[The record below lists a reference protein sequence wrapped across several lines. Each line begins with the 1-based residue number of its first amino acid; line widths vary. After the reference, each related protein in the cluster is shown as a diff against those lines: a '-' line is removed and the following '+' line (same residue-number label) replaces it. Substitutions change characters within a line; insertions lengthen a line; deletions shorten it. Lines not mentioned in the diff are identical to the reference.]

1 MAELRIHDQSSIYFK
16 SIRTGHTPKD
26 INVKTPDRSG
36 TLITDT
42 TLRDILNSGANIS
55 NTQILKPDIR
65 ETPLEHPEAY
75 AKLLPIATYRTN
87 DTFVGEHQATEWVAS
102 LNEDFSTILDST
114 GDPIYRDG
122 WYPAIDTASTKIYVK
137 YRFISN
143 DVASPYSDSL
153 EFTTPEGFVAIPSLS
168 VIEDGATPL
177 LKGSPFKL
185 VGNLTGVNHTASSWS
200 IIRESDNKVIKTLTM
215 DTTKLTEWKVETG
228 LLEPNTAYKV
238 TLVYHTDHPVFS
250 KTRIAIGTYKTPA
263 SAIETPTL
271 TFSSADGKFVVNG
284 TTFNVISGTDEHVFT
299 SWIVRNSTSALVF
312 SEPKSKELTSINLT
326 GVLEPDNGYTIECTY
341 KGSKSISN
349 TARLEFRTPSN
360 ANINLTKEIT
370 LKMLE
375 NGDLELTM
383 APFTQPVQENMLYL
397 TWTLQDFNKKQAVEV
412 RLDKDLDDKYGKE
425 LKYTIPA
432 SSVKRY
438 LGAATTVDEDGSKY
452 IEFSAK
458 GRVVGEKSIANYS
471 TILPLKVKLTIEKV
485 GNWEV
490 VDSTDMRV
498 PELKAPLASV
508 NGTNYANRTSA
519 IESGFSY
526 GTYWTKTE
534 SDMSRLKQASLS
546 TFNILDNDAYAIWDI
561 YQGYNNSG
569 KVVYGQEPS
578 FRYVYSGLRPD
589 GTNSRIDTF
598 KLPAR
603 LEDNTE
609 YKVRVTY
616 AYKDF
621 GVYSIPETFTFNTS
635 DIYYKVTSLNVD
647 TSSGKPVATIERNN
661 NQAGMTFGNTSWYLY
676 EQNGTKVWSSENNS
690 ANTTSITID
699 YASFDP
705 DKQYRVGAI
714 VYGPDGV
721 KHSPERQ
728 SDLFKVAS
736 EEILYVYED
745 LDNRFTYGTNVTY
758 GLKFEL
764 RRNNQKVQIND
775 ISDYITQIES
785 KNPNFKMKAVYF
797 PKVEFKAK
805 GHNKPLLI
813 GVTRDNVSEAD
824 RERIGN
830 KIPEG
835 KLEKL
840 ATDTWTIKK
849 QNYTDTI
856 WMFLQPEYSVGEW
869 ANDRNLTPPYMTLP
883 SEFDIDYIIT
893 TKPNVKLKKIMKSGS
908 TTDLTSGSQTTYKF
922 NRRYRTEL
930 YPLTHFKGYKRYS
943 TNFINYVENLKY
955 LYGNHSFNFVKYL
968 RHYVGDPAE
977 ATNISDYIP
986 KPYTGHNHLVYIGSV
1001 NGDKL
1006 NRLNYQVNKT
1016 ARTNFDRVTAL
1027 FKSNSHDAHIYFS
1040 ANGIGGYR
1048 IFTDYLDYTKAV
1060 SGNYLADI
1068 VDTLELFKDD
1078 PNDDPRRQSF
1088 ITTGAKKG
1096 AEVRVWTKGSKT
1108 KTLETYSP
1116 ASWLYKSPGDVYDG
1130 ISYPFNPEPALASV
1144 LGYVY
1149 LGEPAPAGTFLFN
1162 GNVGITYTKA
1172 TDEHLSD
1179 KRYLMHDVVD
1189 NLLAPSSMIPSRLEI
1204 NATNMRQLYDANRKL
1219 KLDMKYVLMYKM
1231 LKRGIL
1237 LQNSFSVY
1245 SVMSFADLEDYVTIG
1260 DELATRGVADISST
1274 TTRYGGFEEDTSS
1287 IDVVRKVYCV
1297 SRVNGNPVLTENKAG
1312 GFGLGISELS
1322 ILNPRRTLLPSN
1334 TKINHLGNYNSGF
1347 RTTWTYAM
1355 GDGSEISNNIAT
1367 PLGLEAGSNYET
1379 VYNAMASSDF
1389 EDNSVLRRMVA
1400 MLKFEPIVP
1409 EAFNIIDATIRDT
1422 GGVIN
1427 SDFTDLQAEGRDLA
1441 IIGDRG
1447 YGRYASEGGSV
1458 SDERNS
1464 GGRGGD
1470 DGTENIYN
1478 SVLAM
1483 NRADTTGSAS
1493 HPYHIEIDLAVMGG
1507 YINTVKDKGFFNQAI
1522 LPDLTSKG
1530 ITSGYNT
1537 IDKWHVYAW
1546 HGFMLFL
1553 PNKKLF
1559 TVNSG
1564 TGITD
1569 YINKVRTGEAILTM
1583 DYTFQQPDA
1592 NGGVNIVKNLK
1603 PILLID
1609 NGDGYFGETMLD
1621 MVRRTRFIENDKFQG
1636 FGGELSY
1643 RMTKADAESLYGEIV
1658 TSLSGRL
1665 RLNKNSELGYDY
1677 LDWNDASA
1685 PAGWYLAFISLPDAP
1700 YTYGVNVK
1708 DYNETAEVSDSLW
1721 KKDPESAGFNAEMY
1735 VHTDSL

>member
-250 KTRIAIGTYKTPA
+250 KTRMAIGTYKTPA

-284 TTFNVISGTDEHVFT
+284 TPFNVISGTDEHVFT

-341 KGSKSISN
+341 KGSKSTSN

-370 LKMLE
+370 LKMLD

-498 PELKAPLASV
+498 PELKAPLAAV

-526 GTYWTKTE
+526 GTYWTKSE
-534 SDMSRLKQASLS
+534 SDMSRLKQASLA
-546 TFNILDNDAYAIWDI
+546 TFTILDNDAYAIWDI

-569 KVVYGQEPS
+569 EVRYGTEPS

-609 YKVRVTY
+609 YKVKVTY
-616 AYKDF
+616 VHKDF
-621 GVYSIPETFTFNTS
+621 GVYSVPETFTFNTS

-661 NQAGMTFGNTSWYLY
+661 NQAGMTFGNTSWFLY

-699 YASFDP
+699 YSSFDP
-705 DKQYRVGAI
+705 DKKYRVGAI

-728 SDLFKVAS
+728 SDLFKIAS

-764 RRNNQKVQIND
+764 RRNNQKVQIED
-775 ISDYITQIES
+775 ISGYIAQIES
-785 KNPNFKMKAVYF
+785 KNPNFKMKSMYQ
-797 PKVEFKAK
+797 PKVEAK
-805 GHNKPLLI
+805 YKSQSQHVVYG
-813 GVTRDNVSEAD
+813 TRERTSEAD
-824 RERIGN
+824 VMRLGGLI
-830 KIPEG
+830 KEG
-835 KLEKL
+835 KLERL
-840 ATDTWTIKK
+840 TTGTYAISR
-849 QNYTDTI
+849 QVYTDTI
-856 WMFLQPEYSVGEW
+856 WMFLQPEYADGEW
-869 ANDRNLTPPYMTLP
+869 KNEGNISIAPMALP
-883 SEFDIDYIIT
+883 TVFDIDYIIT

-908 TTDLTSGSQTTYKF
+908 TIDLTSGEQTTYKF
-922 NRRYRTEL
+922 DKRYRTEL
-930 YPLTHFKGYKRYS
+930 YPLTHFKGYKRWS
-943 TNFINYVENLKY
+943 TNYVNYVENLKY

-968 RHYVGDPAE
+968 RHCVGDPAV
-977 ATNISDYIP
+977 ASNIADYIP
-986 KPYTGHNHLVYIGSV
+986 KPYTGRNHLVYLGSV

-1016 ARTNFDRVTAL
+1016 ARTNFDRVVAL
-1027 FKSNSHDAHIYFS
+1027 FKQNTGDANIYFS
-1040 ANGIGGYR
+1040 ASGIGGYR

-1060 SGNYLADI
+1060 NGAYLADI

-1078 PNDDPRRQSF
+1078 PNEDRNRQST
-1088 ITTGAKKG
+1088 IRTGAKKG
-1096 AEVRVWTKGSKT
+1096 ADIHIWAKGSKT
-1108 KTLETYSP
+1108 KSIETFAP
-1116 ASWLYKSPGDVYDG
+1116 LQWLYKLPGDAYDG
-1130 ISYPFNPEPALASV
+1130 VSYPYNPEPALASV
-1144 LGYVY
+1144 LGFVY

-1162 GNVGITYTKA
+1162 GNVGIAYTKA
-1172 TDEHLSD
+1172 RDEHLDD

-1189 NLLAPSSMIPSRLEI
+1189 NLLAPSSMIPSRLGI
-1204 NATNMRQLYDANRKL
+1204 NATSKRNLYNANQKL

-1237 LQNSFSVY
+1237 LQNSFSIY
-1245 SVMSFADLEDYVTIG
+1245 SIMSFADLEDYVTIG
-1260 DELATRGVADISST
+1260 DELATRGVTSISST
-1274 TTRYGGFEEDTSS
+1274 VTRYRGFEENTSS
-1287 IDVVRKVYCV
+1287 TDFASKIYCV

-1322 ILNPRRTLLPSN
+1322 ILNPRATSLPS
-1334 TKINHLGNYNSGF
+1334 TAKVNHLGNYNSGF

-1355 GDGSEISNNIAT
+1355 GNGSKISKDLAA
-1367 PLGLEAGSNYET
+1367 PLGLEANSNYET
-1379 VYNAMASSDF
+1379 IYNAMASADL
-1389 EDNSVLRRMVA
+1389 EANSVLSDMVT
-1400 MLKFEPIVP
+1400 MLKFEPIIP
-1409 EAFNIIDATIRDT
+1409 DAFNIIDATIKDT

-1458 SDERNS
+1458 SAERNDD
-1464 GGRGGD
+1464 RDGD
-1470 DGTENIYN
+1470 YGNENIY
-1478 SVLAM
+1478 SSIIG
-1483 NRADTTGSAS
+1483 TGY

-1507 YINTVKDKGFFNQAI
+1507 YINTVKDKGFFSQAI
-1522 LPDLTSKG
+1522 LPDLISKG

-1592 NGGVNIVKNLK
+1592 GGAVNIVKNLK

-1636 FGGELSY
+1636 FGKELSY
-1643 RMTKADAESLYGEIV
+1643 RMSRADAENLYGEIV

-1685 PAGWYLAFISLPDAP
+1685 PAGYYIAFISLPDAP
-1700 YTYGVNVK
+1700 YTTGVNVK
-1708 DYNETAEVSDSLW
+1708 DYNETAESSDSLW
-1721 KKDPESAGFNAEMY
+1721 KKDPVSVGFNAEMY
-1735 VHTDSL
+1735 VHTDTL

>member
-114 GDPIYRDG
+114 GDPIYKDG

-284 TTFNVISGTDEHVFT
+284 TPFNVISGTDEHVFT

-341 KGSKSISN
+341 KGSKSTSN

-498 PELKAPLASV
+498 PELKAPLAAV

-526 GTYWTKTE
+526 GTYWTKSE

-569 KVVYGQEPS
+569 EVRYGTEPS
-578 FRYVYSGLRPD
+578 YRYVYSGLRPD
-589 GTNSRIDTF
+589 GTNNRIDTF

-609 YKVRVTY
+609 YKVKVTY
-616 AYKDF
+616 VYKDF
-621 GVYSIPETFTFNTS
+621 GVYSVPETFTFNTS

-699 YASFDP
+699 YSSFDP
-705 DKQYRVGAI
+705 DKKYRVGAI

-728 SDLFKVAS
+728 SDLFSTVPPRPLSMYLFNLHMLADKITTPYLGF
-736 EEILYVYED
+736 EFKTFNGE
-745 LDNRFTYGTNVTY
+745 
-758 GLKFEL
+758 KF
-764 RRNNQKVQIND
+764 
-775 ISDYITQIES
+775 DYI
-785 KNPNFKMKAVYF
+785 
-797 PKVEFKAK
+797 
-805 GHNKPLLI
+805 
-813 GVTRDNVSEAD
+813 
-824 RERIGN
+824 
-830 KIPEG
+830 
-835 KLEKL
+835 
-840 ATDTWTIKK
+840 W
-849 QNYTDTI
+849 
-856 WMFLQPEYSVGEW
+856 
-869 ANDRNLTPPYMTLP
+869 
-883 SEFDIDYIIT
+883 
-893 TKPNVKLKKIMKSGS
+893 
-908 TTDLTSGSQTTYKF
+908 
-922 NRRYRTEL
+922 
-930 YPLTHFKGYKRYS
+930 
-943 TNFINYVENLKY
+943 KY
-955 LYGNHSFNFVKYL
+955 L
-968 RHYVGDPAE
+968 
-977 ATNISDYIP
+977 T
-986 KPYTGHNHLVYIGSV
+986 T
-1001 NGDKL
+1001 
-1006 NRLNYQVNKT
+1006 
-1016 ARTNFDRVTAL
+1016 
-1027 FKSNSHDAHIYFS
+1027 
-1040 ANGIGGYR
+1040 
-1048 IFTDYLDYTKAV
+1048 FTIR
-1060 SGNYLADI
+1060 G
-1068 VDTLELFKDD
+1068 EL
-1078 PNDDPRRQSF
+1078 
-1088 ITTGAKKG
+1088 
-1096 AEVRVWTKGSKT
+1096 
-1108 KTLETYSP
+1108 
-1116 ASWLYKSPGDVYDG
+1116 
-1130 ISYPFNPEPALASV
+1130 
-1144 LGYVY
+1144 
-1149 LGEPAPAGTFLFN
+1149 
-1162 GNVGITYTKA
+1162 
-1172 TDEHLSD
+1172 
-1179 KRYLMHDVVD
+1179 
-1189 NLLAPSSMIPSRLEI
+1189 
-1204 NATNMRQLYDANRKL
+1204 
-1219 KLDMKYVLMYKM
+1219 
-1231 LKRGIL
+1231 
-1237 LQNSFSVY
+1237 
-1245 SVMSFADLEDYVTIG
+1245 
-1260 DELATRGVADISST
+1260 
-1274 TTRYGGFEEDTSS
+1274 
-1287 IDVVRKVYCV
+1287 
-1297 SRVNGNPVLTENKAG
+1297 
-1312 GFGLGISELS
+1312 
-1322 ILNPRRTLLPSN
+1322 TLLPSDARFRDRN
-1334 TKINHLGNYNSGF
+1334 LSIEDRKSLIKTKVRKDFIGNKLDLYLNGSKEFTFSATINKEEMQKRDY
-1347 RTTWTYAM
+1347 RTTIWMELDIPEYKEYIKDIVGLLDIDFIVHNLVFNYVTGPKRIEMKPSEDSYNGYGTPPNIVSSDITVIKNGVAYGWKMWVPYYNLPASVSSTDYEPQPPRAVEGFDKAYTYGSMTNQNPDKGRQFWYYSPYKEYNGTASYTYNKQNRNSLTDNIIPTYI
-1355 GDGSEISNNIAT
+1355 GILKGKNNSYDKQTIRTTFDGLLKLDSDINVTPYTTEGSELKYKLWYMQDEIPRVIKKVLT
-1367 PLGLEAGSNYET
+1367 YDELLGLEQALIGHLEAAVKTTDGTGTLELESVTDFFKTQDLFNPATQIKSVFGNIKIDRLTSQRYRTIMHFSAKAAYLNEKSISLVTVEDAKQFVAPSMLIDNCGSFMMKALAGRMLNNGVDISYCGT
-1379 VYNAMASSDF
+1379 VYTKLGVCSDEDYLAILQDYGYRYGIYNTDTPVIDKKALLGMAILS
-1389 EDNSVLRRMVA
+1389 
-1400 MLKFEPIVP
+1400 PYY
-1409 EAFNIIDATIRDT
+1409 T
-1422 GGVIN
+1422 GGVN
-1427 SDFTDLQAEGRDLA
+1427 VKVRDADADLGGEPRYSVTSSYLA
-1441 IIGDRG
+1441 NCQIKEL
-1447 YGRYASEGGSV
+1447 YPFPFK
-1458 SDERNS
+1458 
-1464 GGRGGD
+1464 
-1470 DGTENIYN
+1470 YN
-1478 SVLAM
+1478 STPEGTDPWYEDKSNYGMRNGKLTDNNSLNYVASNYAFDVTIPKLDTSGLIVNTTIVLTEATAQAFLDKYAKQSEDYRTEVYDNAYNSTVESRANGKKYVPLILGLSNTLHGCQLYDNTRYYSNGIYSSCGCVAIPSALRIRGRAKYGFGEIEFIRDDESYYTDDFSKNRDQYKYPYMQFSM
-1483 NRADTTGSAS
+1483 NMKTVDDLNTMTGF
-1493 HPYHIEIDLAVMGG
+1493 YF
-1507 YINTVKDKGFFNQAI
+1507 TVKDSEDRHFSRDIVNY
-1522 LPDLTSKG
+1522 LTERG

-1537 IDKWHVYAW
+1537 IDKWYIYNWKGYTIV
-1546 HGFMLFL
+1546 L
-1553 PNKKLF
+1553 PNKRLI
-1559 TVNSG
+1559 TN
-1564 TGITD
+1564 TGSNTAVIKFIRDILDGRTITD
-1569 YINKVRTGEAILTM
+1569 KSYKLRLG
-1583 DYTFQQPDA
+1583 
-1592 NGGVNIVKNLK
+1592 NLGASDVIDNLY
-1603 PILLID
+1603 PILLQD
-1609 NGDGYFGETMLD
+1609 LHAGVPNESMLD
-1621 MVRRTRFIENDKFQG
+1621 MVRRTKYLPNDLFQG
-1636 FGGELSY
+1636 FGEEFLTSFPESE
-1643 RMTKADAESLYGEIV
+1643 AESLYNEIV
-1658 TSLSGRL
+1658 TTAYGTVEFSKSSKNGYKFKKWETSLASPH
-1665 RLNKNSELGYDY
+1665 GYY
-1677 LDWNDASA
+1677 I
-1685 PAGWYLAFISLPDAP
+1685 AFISLYNMHQASLFGHFRAEDWFKSG
-1700 YTYGVNVK
+1700 TYA
-1708 DYNETAEVSDSLW
+1708 TQ
-1721 KKDPESAGFNAEMY
+1721 PMY
-1735 VHTDSL
+1735 VEDHL

>member
-26 INVKTPDRSG
+26 TNVKTPDKSG

-102 LNEDFSTILDST
+102 VNEDFSTILDST
-114 GDPIYRDG
+114 GDPLFRDG
-122 WYPAIDTASTKIYVK
+122 WYPAIDTAGTKIYVK

-168 VIEDGATPL
+168 VVEDGATPL

-238 TLVYHTDHPVFS
+238 TLVYHTDHPVFN

-284 TTFNVISGTDEHVFT
+284 TPFNVISGTDEHVFT

-498 PELKAPLASV
+498 PELKAPLAAV

-526 GTYWTKTE
+526 GTYWTKSET
-534 SDMSRLKQASLS
+534 DMSRLKQASLS

-569 KVVYGQEPS
+569 KIVYGQEPS
-578 FRYVYSGLRPD
+578 YRYVYSGLRPD

-616 AYKDF
+616 VYKDF
-621 GVYSIPETFTFNTS
+621 GVYSVPETFTFNTS

-699 YASFDP
+699 YGSFDP
-705 DKQYRVGAI
+705 DKKYRVGAI

-775 ISDYITQIES
+775 ISDYIAQIES
-785 KNPNFKMKAVYF
+785 KNPNFKMKSMYQ
-797 PKVEFKAK
+797 PKVEAK
-805 GHNKPLLI
+805 YKSQSQHVIYG
-813 GVTRDNVSEAD
+813 TRERTSEAD
-824 RERIGN
+824 IARVGGLI
-830 KIPEG
+830 KEG
-835 KLEKL
+835 KLERL
-840 ATDTWTIKK
+840 VTGTYAISR
-849 QNYTDTI
+849 QVYTDTI
-856 WMFLQPEYSVGEW
+856 WMFLQPEYADGEW
-869 ANDRNLTPPYMTLP
+869 KNEGNISIAPMALP
-883 SEFDIDYIIT
+883 TVFDIDYIIT
-893 TKPNVKLKKIMKSGS
+893 TKPNVKLKKILKSGS
-908 TTDLTSGSQTTYKF
+908 TIDLTSGEQTTYKF
-922 NRRYRTEL
+922 DKRYRTEL
-930 YPLTHFKGYKRYS
+930 YPLAHFKGYKRWA
-943 TNFINYVENLKY
+943 TNYINYVENLKY

-968 RHYVGDPAE
+968 RHYVGDPAV
-977 ATNISDYIP
+977 ASNIADYIP
-986 KPYTGHNHLVYIGSV
+986 KPYTGRNHLVYLGNV

-1016 ARTNFDRVTAL
+1016 ARTNFDRVVAL
-1027 FKSNSHDAHIYFS
+1027 FKQNTGDANIYFS
-1040 ANGIGGYR
+1040 ASGIGGYR

-1060 SGNYLADI
+1060 NGAYLADI

-1078 PNDDPRRQSF
+1078 PNEDRNRQST
-1088 ITTGAKKG
+1088 IRTGAKKG
-1096 AEVRVWTKGSKT
+1096 AEVHIWAKGSKI
-1108 KTLETYSP
+1108 KSIETFAP
-1116 ASWLYKSPGDVYDG
+1116 LQWLYKLPGDAYDG
-1130 ISYPFNPEPALASV
+1130 ISYPYNPEPALASV
-1144 LGYVY
+1144 LGFVY

-1162 GNVGITYTKA
+1162 GNIGIAYTKA
-1172 TDEHLSD
+1172 ADEHLDD
-1179 KRYLMHDVVD
+1179 KKYLMHDVID
-1189 NLLAPSSMIPSRLEI
+1189 NLLAPSSMIPSRLAI
-1204 NATNMRQLYDANRKL
+1204 NATDKRNLYDANQKL

-1245 SVMSFADLEDYVTIG
+1245 SIMSFADLEDYVTIG
-1260 DELATRGVADISST
+1260 DELATRGVTSISST
-1274 TTRYGGFEEDTSS
+1274 VTRYGGFEENTSS
-1287 IDVVRKVYCV
+1287 TDFANKVYCV

-1322 ILNPRRTLLPSN
+1322 ILNPRATSLPS
-1334 TKINHLGNYNSGF
+1334 TAKVNHLGNYNSGF

-1355 GDGSEISNNIAT
+1355 GNGSKISKDLAT
-1367 PLGLEAGSNYET
+1367 PLGLEANSNYET
-1379 VYNAMASSDF
+1379 IYNAMANTNL
-1389 EDNSVLRRMVA
+1389 EANSVLSDMVT

-1409 EAFNIIDATIRDT
+1409 DAFNIIDATIKDT

-1447 YGRYASEGGSV
+1447 YGRYASEGGNV
-1458 SDERNS
+1458 SAERKDD
-1464 GGRGGD
+1464 RDGD
-1470 DGTENIYN
+1470 YGNENIY
-1478 SVLAM
+1478 SSIIG
-1483 NRADTTGSAS
+1483 TGFR
-1493 HPYHIEIDLAVMGG
+1493 PYHIEIDLAVMGG

-1564 TGITD
+1564 TGITE

-1583 DYTFQQPDA
+1583 DYTFEQPDA

-1636 FGGELSY
+1636 FGKELSY
-1643 RMTKADAESLYGEIV
+1643 RMSRADAENLYEEIV

-1700 YTYGVNVK
+1700 YTTGVNVK

-1721 KKDPESAGFNAEMY
+1721 KKDPVSVGFNAEMY
-1735 VHTDSL
+1735 VHTDTL

>member
-143 DVASPYSDSL
+143 DIASPYSDSL

-284 TTFNVISGTDEHVFT
+284 TPFNVISGTDEHVFT

-341 KGSKSISN
+341 KGSKSTSN

-508 NGTNYANRTSA
+508 NSTNYANRTTV

-526 GTYWTKTE
+526 GTYWTKSE

-546 TFNILDNDAYAIWDI
+546 TFTILDNDAYAIWDI

-616 AYKDF
+616 VHKDF
-621 GVYSIPETFTFNTS
+621 GVYSVPETFTFNTS

-647 TSSGKPVATIERNN
+647 TSGEKPVATIERNN

-690 ANTTSITID
+690 TNTTSITID
-699 YASFDP
+699 YGSFDP

-714 VYGPDGV
+714 VYSPDGV

-728 SDLFKVAS
+728 SDLFNIEVRMDAT
-736 EEILYVYED
+736 IYVNTQPD
-745 LDNRFTYGTNVTY
+745 VKATFGTGVTY
-758 GLKFEL
+758 GIKFTREINGVMVPIDNVSKYIKSAELVSFYSDSTNYYTYETWNSAMDYRDGYTPSASEIHSLSEKARRGSGTAYNGEVRGETGYGPSNSISYDNAKLRKFGFSDTIWFVYNREKKDDVINGTSGPSSSMPDYASARIKLVPADGITLMTLTNSTKKPYAESDTGNGVSVTVTAPVLEDYPIRHFTSYRRDIPIFTNRIGNLKYFYPKMGYFDTHVFSILEYL
-764 RRNNQKVQIND
+764 DSNEKLPTGTVSKGKIDGYRTFDYTSSNQKLTEEQELNYDPTKYHTFFVGVIKNKNSSRKNFDYLVDFKTDTKRPKYIHKYIPWINSKD
-775 ISDYITQIES
+775 RDDGFIFNIEGTDKNNVSTPDMISILNSNRARHYDYDTGKLVVEEIVESLDGTGRVEKGYTAHPLMPFIYRKFNTGSAMPNYPFDPETQLQNILGEITLGEPMRNGVFLYNGDYFITTVGVMYGVGSENTDLPSLHKAIIDDALLPNETGNNNASNMKTRLAIMMLIHGIPMSYAGSIYSVLSIADLKDYIRISQEMVDRNILDYQTS
-785 KNPNFKMKAVYF
+785 KDLKRDQPKDITINCVAKVMYQPQASINIDPNGSRRIKLGLSRF
-797 PKVEFKAK
+797 
-805 GHNKPLLI
+805 NL
-813 GVTRDNVSEAD
+813 VSEAD
-824 RERIGN
+824 TRSRKVYYSN
-830 KIPEG
+830 
-835 KLEKL
+835 
-840 ATDTWTIKK
+840 TIRPMMECSY
-849 QNYTDTI
+849 NT
-856 WMFLQPEYSVGEW
+856 S
-869 ANDRNLTPPYMTLP
+869 RNLVVDG
-883 SEFDIDYIIT
+883 E
-893 TKPNVKLKKIMKSGS
+893 
-908 TTDLTSGSQTTYKF
+908 
-922 NRRYRTEL
+922 YRTEAEDTAL
-930 YPLTHFKGYKRYS
+930 HPTYS
-943 TNFINYVENLKY
+943 KYERVYDYISGSGKKDTVIMLKNETFMANDATLVTSIVANTDAVLGDDILKY
-955 LYGNHSFNFVKYL
+955 HGTETYDN
-968 RHYVGDPAE
+968 R
-977 ATNISDYIP
+977 DYYY
-986 KPYTGHNHLVYIGSV
+986 KTGPDLGMVTTTYIGFP
-1001 NGDKL
+1001 N
-1006 NRLNYQVNKT
+1006 
-1016 ARTNFDRVTAL
+1016 
-1027 FKSNSHDAHIYFS
+1027 
-1040 ANGIGGYR
+1040 AN
-1048 IFTDYLDYTKAV
+1048 
-1060 SGNYLADI
+1060 
-1068 VDTLELFKDD
+1068 
-1078 PNDDPRRQSF
+1078 Q
-1088 ITTGAKKG
+1088 
-1096 AEVRVWTKGSKT
+1096 
-1108 KTLETYSP
+1108 
-1116 ASWLYKSPGDVYDG
+1116 
-1130 ISYPFNPEPALASV
+1130 NPEFIYGDIQAL
-1144 LGYVY
+1144 
-1149 LGEPAPAGTFLFN
+1149 
-1162 GNVGITYTKA
+1162 
-1172 TDEHLSD
+1172 
-1179 KRYLMHDVVD
+1179 
-1189 NLLAPSSMIPSRLEI
+1189 
-1204 NATNMRQLYDANRKL
+1204 
-1219 KLDMKYVLMYKM
+1219 
-1231 LKRGIL
+1231 
-1237 LQNSFSVY
+1237 
-1245 SVMSFADLEDYVTIG
+1245 
-1260 DELATRGVADISST
+1260 
-1274 TTRYGGFEEDTSS
+1274 
-1287 IDVVRKVYCV
+1287 
-1297 SRVNGNPVLTENKAG
+1297 
-1312 GFGLGISELS
+1312 
-1322 ILNPRRTLLPSN
+1322 
-1334 TKINHLGNYNSGF
+1334 
-1347 RTTWTYAM
+1347 
-1355 GDGSEISNNIAT
+1355 
-1367 PLGLEAGSNYET
+1367 
-1379 VYNAMASSDF
+1379 
-1389 EDNSVLRRMVA
+1389 
-1400 MLKFEPIVP
+1400 
-1409 EAFNIIDATIRDT
+1409 
-1422 GGVIN
+1422 
-1427 SDFTDLQAEGRDLA
+1427 
-1441 IIGDRG
+1441 
-1447 YGRYASEGGSV
+1447 
-1458 SDERNS
+1458 
-1464 GGRGGD
+1464 
-1470 DGTENIYN
+1470 
-1478 SVLAM
+1478 
-1483 NRADTTGSAS
+1483 SA
-1493 HPYHIEIDLAVMGG
+1493 
-1507 YINTVKDKGFFNQAI
+1507 YINTVEDKGFFANGV
-1522 LPDLTSKG
+1522 LPELTKAG
-1530 ITSGYNT
+1530 ISTGYNT
-1537 IDKWHVYAW
+1537 INKWHIFLW
-1546 HGFMLFL
+1546 HGFLLVL

-1559 TVNSG
+1559 TSSTSNIESYVNRIKSG
-1564 TGITD
+1564 ASVIYD
-1569 YINKVRTGEAILTM
+1569 N
-1583 DYTFQQPDA
+1583 YTFTQPDS
-1592 NGGVNIVKNLK
+1592 NGTTNTIKYLK
-1603 PILLID
+1603 PIFLLD
-1609 NGDGYFGETMLD
+1609 NRDGCPGETMLD
-1621 MVRRTRFIENDKFQG
+1621 LVRRARFIDDEYQA
-1636 FGGELSY
+1636 FGDELSY
-1643 RMTKADAESLYGEIV
+1643 RISKEDARSLYGEIV
-1658 TSLSGRL
+1658 NTNNGRL
-1665 RLNKNSELGYDY
+1665 RMSSTSYLGFDY
-1677 LDWNDASA
+1677 LDWNDSSA
-1685 PAGWYLAFISLPDAP
+1685 PQGYYVGFICIPEKPFVANSRNTDLTTVQAAPDTYVGP
-1700 YTYGVNVK
+1700 YTVLREHRM
-1708 DYNETAEVSDSLW
+1708 DAL
-1721 KKDPESAGFNAEMY
+1721 
-1735 VHTDSL
+1735 

>member
-250 KTRIAIGTYKTPA
+250 KTRMAIGTYKTPA

-284 TTFNVISGTDEHVFT
+284 TPFNVISGTDEHVFT

-341 KGSKSISN
+341 KGSKSTSN

-370 LKMLE
+370 LKMLD

-498 PELKAPLASV
+498 PELKAPLAAV
-508 NGTNYANRTSA
+508 NGTNYANRTTA
-519 IESGFSY
+519 IESSFSY
-526 GTYWTKTE
+526 GTYWTKSE

-609 YKVRVTY
+609 YKVKVTY
-616 AYKDF
+616 VYKDF

-647 TSSGKPVATIERNN
+647 TSGEKPVVTIERNN

-690 ANTTSITID
+690 TNTTSITID
-699 YASFDP
+699 YGSFDP
-705 DKQYRVGAI
+705 DKKYRVGCI

-728 SDLFKVAS
+728 SDLFNIEVRLEATIYVNKELERKATFGTN
-736 EEILYVYED
+736 YVYGFKFTKEVNGKMVPID
-745 LDNRFTYGTNVTY
+745 DVSKYIKSLTVTNFRAGDSVGYTYAPLNTQYLHEYTTYFTTRLSITENYRATYLATIHGSMWGETGYGNEKKISFYASDNRISFDNARLKKFGFSDTIWGVYSKEGSRDVAGDNGYGRIYPNFCSPTDITITTSIVPADGVT
-758 GLKFEL
+758 LMVL
-764 RRNNQKVQIND
+764 DNNQKKPYATLDTGNGVGFTTNAGLVEMYPIRHFSSYRRD
-775 ISDYITQIES
+775 IAIFTNRVGNLKYFYPTNEEDTHVFSILEYLES
-785 KNPNFKMKAVYF
+785 N
-797 PKVEFKAK
+797 
-805 GHNKPLLI
+805 
-813 GVTRDNVSEAD
+813 
-824 RERIGN
+824 
-830 KIPEG
+830 
-835 KLEKL
+835 EKL
-840 ATDTWTIKK
+840 PD
-849 QNYTDTI
+849 D
-856 WMFLQPEYSVGEW
+856 SVTKGK
-869 ANDRNLTPPYMTLP
+869 
-883 SEFDIDYIIT
+883 SE
-893 TKPNVKLKKIMKSGS
+893 
-908 TTDLTSGSQTTYKF
+908 
-922 NRRYRTEL
+922 RYRT
-930 YPLTHFKGYKRYS
+930 F
-943 TNFINYVENLKY
+943 
-955 LYGNHSFNFVKYL
+955 
-968 RHYVGDPAE
+968 D
-977 ATNISDYIP
+977 
-986 KPYTGHNHLVYIGSV
+986 YTGPSQ
-1001 NGDKL
+1001 KL
-1006 NRLNYQVNKT
+1006 TEKQELNYDPTKYHTIFMGVDKNKNSI
-1016 ARTNFDRVTAL
+1016 RTNFDYLVDFELDANRPNYRHKYVNW
-1027 FKSNSHDAHIYFS
+1027 FKSKKVTPYLVINPDGANKYGVMSDSLNAIFHSNNTIY
-1040 ANGIGGYR
+1040 AYHY
-1048 IFTDYLDYTKAV
+1048 TDELKLKTSNDMELEYEATDMVKWIYGWNVTK
-1060 SGNYLADI
+1060 
-1068 VDTLELFKDD
+1068 DTM
-1078 PNDDPRRQSF
+1078 PN
-1088 ITTGAKKG
+1088 
-1096 AEVRVWTKGSKT
+1096 
-1108 KTLETYSP
+1108 
-1116 ASWLYKSPGDVYDG
+1116 
-1130 ISYPFNPEPALASV
+1130 YPFDPETQLQNI
-1144 LGYVY
+1144 LGNIT
-1149 LGEPAPAGTFLFN
+1149 LGEPLRNGVFLYN
-1162 GNVGITYTKA
+1162 NKYKTTNVGVMYGPESTNTQLPNLLKSI
-1172 TDEHLSD
+1172 
-1179 KRYLMHDVVD
+1179 VVD
-1189 NLLAPSSMIPSRLEI
+1189 ILSPGQGSTSSMKMRL
-1204 NATNMRQLYDANRKL
+1204 A
-1219 KLDMKYVLMYKM
+1219 VKM
-1231 LKRGIL
+1231 LIRGIPM
-1237 LQNSFSVY
+1237 SYCGSVY
-1245 SVMSFADLEDYVTIG
+1245 SILSLADLRDYITISQEML
-1260 DELATRGVADISST
+1260 DRNILDYQTSKDLKRDQPKDITVNCIGKVMYQPQASNN
-1274 TTRYGGFEEDTSS
+1274 
-1287 IDVVRKVYCV
+1287 IDPNGERKA
-1297 SRVNGNPVLTENKAG
+1297 K
-1312 GFGLGISELS
+1312 LGISRLRLASETDNRSSKIYYGNTRRPLMECTYNIPRGFS
-1322 ILNPRRTLLPSN
+1322 IDGTYNNEVSDTVTHPTYSNYQRVYETIIGGLTNGAPYGTDIVMVKNETFLPSKYTLYTSLIANTDAVLGDDILNYTGTETSAAG
-1334 TKINHLGNYNSGF
+1334 KVNYDKS
-1347 RTTWTYAM
+1347 
-1355 GDGSEISNNIAT
+1355 SE
-1367 PLGLEAGSNYET
+1367 L
-1379 VYNAMASSDF
+1379 
-1389 EDNSVLRRMVA
+1389 
-1400 MLKFEPIVP
+1400 
-1409 EAFNIIDATIRDT
+1409 
-1422 GGVIN
+1422 
-1427 SDFTDLQAEGRDLA
+1427 
-1441 IIGDRG
+1441 
-1447 YGRYASEGGSV
+1447 YASECNMYTT
-1458 SDERNS
+1458 DE
-1464 GGRGGD
+1464 
-1470 DGTENIYN
+1470 I
-1478 SVLAM
+1478 
-1483 NRADTTGSAS
+1483 
-1493 HPYHIEIDLAVMGG
+1493 G
-1507 YINTVKDKGFFNQAI
+1507 YINNNNNPEVIVGDIQAMSAYVNTVPDKGFFANGV
-1522 LPDLTSKG
+1522 LPELLKAG
-1530 ITSGYNT
+1530 ITTGYNT
-1537 IDKWHVYAW
+1537 IDKWHIMIW
-1546 HGFMLFL
+1546 RGFILVL
-1553 PNKKLF
+1553 PNKRLF
-1559 TVNSG
+1559 TSSTPSIEAYVNRIKSG
-1564 TGITD
+1564 
-1569 YINKVRTGEAILTM
+1569 ESILK
-1583 DYTFQQPDA
+1583 DNYTFTQPDTSGKT
-1592 NGGVNIVKNLK
+1592 NTIKYLK
-1603 PILLID
+1603 PIFLLD
-1609 NGDGYFGETMLD
+1609 HRDGCPGETMLD
-1621 MVRRTRFIENDKFQG
+1621 LVRRARFIDDEYQA
-1636 FGGELSY
+1636 FGDELGLRLS
-1643 RMTKADAESLYGEIV
+1643 KDDARSLYSEIV
-1658 TSLSGRL
+1658 NTDNGRL
-1665 RLNKNSELGYDY
+1665 KLSSTSYLGFDY
-1677 LDWNDASA
+1677 LDWNDSTA
-1685 PAGWYLAFISLPDAP
+1685 PQGYYVAFLCLPEKP
-1700 YTYGVNVK
+1700 YVDGFNNT
-1708 DYNETAEVSDSLW
+1708 DLTEVSATPPASTERQPILL
-1721 KKDPESAGFNAEMY
+1721 KRY
-1735 VHTDSL
+1735 VVDAL

>member
-284 TTFNVISGTDEHVFT
+284 TPFNVISGTDEHVFT

-375 NGDLELTM
+375 SGDLELTM

-471 TILPLKVKLTIEKV
+471 TILPLKVKLNIEKV

-498 PELKAPLASV
+498 PELKAPLAAV

-519 IESGFSY
+519 IESSFSY
-526 GTYWTKTE
+526 GTYWTKSE
-534 SDMSRLKQASLS
+534 SDMSRLKQTSLS

-561 YQGYNNSG
+561 YQGYNSG
-569 KVVYGQEPS
+569 GEVRYGTEPS

-609 YKVRVTY
+609 YKVKVTY
-616 AYKDF
+616 VYKDF
-621 GVYSIPETFTFNTS
+621 GVYSVPETFTFNTS

-699 YASFDP
+699 YSSFDP
-705 DKQYRVGAI
+705 DKKYRVGAI

-728 SDLFKVAS
+728 SDLFSVAS

-764 RRNNQKVQIND
+764 RRNNQKVQIED

-785 KNPNFKMKAVYF
+785 KNPNFIMKSMYQ
-797 PKVEFKAK
+797 PKVEARYKSQSQHVIY
-805 GHNKPLLI
+805 G
-813 GVTRDNVSEAD
+813 TRERTSEAD
-824 RERIGN
+824 IARVGGLI
-830 KIPEG
+830 KEG
-835 KLEKL
+835 KLERL
-840 ATDTWTIKK
+840 VTGTYAISR
-849 QNYTDTI
+849 QVYTDTI
-856 WMFLQPEYSVGEW
+856 WMFLQPEYADGEW
-869 ANDRNLTPPYMTLP
+869 KNEGNISIAPMALP
-883 SEFDIDYIIT
+883 TVFDIDYIIT
-893 TKPNVKLKKIMKSGS
+893 TKPNVKLKKILKSGS
-908 TTDLTSGSQTTYKF
+908 TIDLTSGEQTTYKF
-922 NRRYRTEL
+922 DKRYRTEL
-930 YPLTHFKGYKRYS
+930 YPLTHFKGYKRWS
-943 TNFINYVENLKY
+943 TNYVNYVENLKY

-968 RHYVGDPAE
+968 RHYVGDPAV
-977 ATNISDYIP
+977 ASNIADYIP
-986 KPYTGHNHLVYIGSV
+986 KPYTGRNHLVYLGSV

-1016 ARTNFDRVTAL
+1016 ARTNFDRVVAL
-1027 FKSNSHDAHIYFS
+1027 FKQNTGDANIYFS
-1040 ANGIGGYR
+1040 ASGIGGYR

-1060 SGNYLADI
+1060 NGAYLADI

-1078 PNDDPRRQSF
+1078 PNEDRNRQST
-1088 ITTGAKKG
+1088 IRTGAKKG
-1096 AEVRVWTKGSKT
+1096 ADIHIWAKGSKT
-1108 KTLETYSP
+1108 KSIETFAP
-1116 ASWLYKSPGDVYDG
+1116 LQWLYKLPGDAYDG
-1130 ISYPFNPEPALASV
+1130 ISYPYNPEPALASV
-1144 LGYVY
+1144 LGFVY

-1162 GNVGITYTKA
+1162 GNIGIAYTKA
-1172 TDEHLSD
+1172 RDEHLDD

-1189 NLLAPSSMIPSRLEI
+1189 NLLAPSSMISSRLGI
-1204 NATNMRQLYDANRKL
+1204 NATSKRNLYDANQKL

-1245 SVMSFADLEDYVTIG
+1245 SIMSFADLEDYVTIG
-1260 DELATRGVADISST
+1260 DELATRGVTSISST
-1274 TTRYGGFEEDTSS
+1274 VTRYGGFEENTSS
-1287 IDVVRKVYCV
+1287 TDFANKVYCV

-1322 ILNPRRTLLPSN
+1322 ILNPRTTSLPS
-1334 TKINHLGNYNSGF
+1334 TAKVNHLGNYNSGF

-1355 GDGSEISNNIAT
+1355 GNGSKISKDLAT
-1367 PLGLEAGSNYET
+1367 PLGLEANSNYET
-1379 VYNAMASSDF
+1379 IYNAMANTNL
-1389 EDNSVLRRMVA
+1389 EANSVLSDMVT

-1409 EAFNIIDATIRDT
+1409 DAFNIIDATIKDT

-1427 SDFTDLQAEGRDLA
+1427 SDFTDLQTEGRDLT

-1447 YGRYASEGGSV
+1447 MGRYATEAGNVSV
-1458 SDERNS
+1458 ERKDD
-1464 GGRGGD
+1464 RDGD
-1470 DGTENIYN
+1470 YGNENIY
-1478 SVLAM
+1478 SSIIG
-1483 NRADTTGSAS
+1483 TGF
-1493 HPYHIEIDLAVMGG
+1493 HPYHIEIDLTVMGG
-1507 YINTVKDKGFFNQAI
+1507 YINTVKDKGFFNQSI
-1522 LPDLTSKG
+1522 LPDLISKG

-1592 NGGVNIVKNLK
+1592 GGAVNIVKNLK

-1636 FGGELSY
+1636 FGKELSY
-1643 RMTKADAESLYGEIV
+1643 RMSRANAENLYGEIV

-1685 PAGWYLAFISLPDAP
+1685 PAGYYIAFISLPDVP
-1700 YTYGVNVK
+1700 YTTGINVK

-1721 KKDPESAGFNAEMY
+1721 KKYPVSVGFNAEMY
-1735 VHTDSL
+1735 AHTDTL

>member
-177 LKGSPFKL
+177 LKGSPFRL

-250 KTRIAIGTYKTPA
+250 KTRVAIGTYKTPA

-284 TTFNVISGTDEHVFT
+284 TPFNVISGTDEHVFT

-526 GTYWTKTE
+526 GTYWTKSE
-534 SDMSRLKQASLS
+534 SDMSRLKQASLA

-561 YQGYNNSG
+561 FKGWNNSG

-578 FRYVYSGLRPD
+578 YRYVYSGLRPD

-609 YKVRVTY
+609 YKVKVTY
-616 AYKDF
+616 VYKDF
-621 GVYSIPETFTFNTS
+621 GVYSVPETFTFNTS

-690 ANTTSITID
+690 ANTTSIAID
-699 YASFDP
+699 YGSFDP
-705 DKQYRVGAI
+705 DKKYRVGCI

-728 SDLFKVAS
+728 SDLFSVEVRVEATIYVNKELERKATFGTN
-736 EEILYVYED
+736 YVYGFKFTKEVNGNMVPIDDVSKYIKSLTVNSFYAGDSEGLTYEPFNADSNALRGYITEVTTQLSITESYRSTYLSAVYCEDKETGYGKTNAISFDNAKLKKFGFSDTVWSVYSKETSENVTEASDNPYFLSPTRITVGAVIVPMDGVTLKVLDGNQKKPYGD
-745 LDNRFTYGTNVTY
+745 LDRGTGVGFETSAGLVERYPIRHFNSYRRDIAIFTN
-758 GLKFEL
+758 
-764 RRNNQKVQIND
+764 
-775 ISDYITQIES
+775 
-785 KNPNFKMKAVYF
+785 
-797 PKVEFKAK
+797 
-805 GHNKPLLI
+805 
-813 GVTRDNVSEAD
+813 
-824 RERIGN
+824 RIGN
-830 KIPEG
+830 LKHFYPERELNTHVFSILEYLDSNEKLPDGSVTKG
-835 KLEKL
+835 KDSAHRTFDYTSTNQKLLEK
-840 ATDTWTIKK
+840 
-849 QNYTDTI
+849 Q
-856 WMFLQPEYSVGEW
+856 E
-869 ANDRNLTPPYMTLP
+869 
-883 SEFDIDYIIT
+883 
-893 TKPNVKLKKIMKSGS
+893 
-908 TTDLTSGSQTTYKF
+908 
-922 NRRYRTEL
+922 
-930 YPLTHFKGYKRYS
+930 
-943 TNFINYVENLKY
+943 
-955 LYGNHSFNFVKYL
+955 
-968 RHYVGDPAE
+968 
-977 ATNISDYIP
+977 
-986 KPYTGHNHLVYIGSV
+986 
-1001 NGDKL
+1001 
-1006 NRLNYQVNKT
+1006 LNYDPTKYHTVFMGLTKSKNSI
-1016 ARTNFDRVTAL
+1016 RTNFDYL
-1027 FKSNSHDAHIYFS
+1027 KDFKADSDRPKYKHKYIHWFKTDKVRPYLVLNPNGATKAELSNSNFDVIFNSNNTITNYEYNGVLKVKL
-1040 ANGIGGYR
+1040 ANGSTNDYVAYDMLKWIYR
-1048 IFTDYLDYTKAV
+1048 SFLTTDEMP
-1060 SGNYLADI
+1060 NYP
-1068 VDTLELFKDD
+1068 FD
-1078 PNDDPRRQSF
+1078 P
-1088 ITTGAKKG
+1088 
-1096 AEVRVWTKGSKT
+1096 
-1108 KTLETYSP
+1108 ETQ
-1116 ASWLYKSPGDVYDG
+1116 LQNILGDVT
-1130 ISYPFNPEPALASV
+1130 
-1144 LGYVY
+1144 
-1149 LGEPAPAGTFLFN
+1149 LGEPFRNGVFLYNNNYQTTNIGVMYGPQGGTSQVPNILNSIVTDMLSPGN
-1162 GNVGITYTKA
+1162 GTPSGMKT
-1172 TDEHLSD
+1172 
-1179 KRYLMHDVVD
+1179 R
-1189 NLLAPSSMIPSRLEI
+1189 LA
-1204 NATNMRQLYDANRKL
+1204 
-1219 KLDMKYVLMYKM
+1219 VKM
-1231 LKRGIL
+1231 LIRGIPM
-1237 LQNSFSVY
+1237 SYAGSIY
-1245 SVMSFADLEDYVTIG
+1245 SILSLADLKDYVTISQ
-1260 DELATRGVADISST
+1260 E
-1274 TTRYGGFEEDTSS
+1274 
-1287 IDVVRKVYCV
+1287 
-1297 SRVNGNPVLTENKAG
+1297 
-1312 GFGLGISELS
+1312 
-1322 ILNPRRTLLPSN
+1322 
-1334 TKINHLGNYNSGF
+1334 
-1347 RTTWTYAM
+1347 
-1355 GDGSEISNNIAT
+1355 
-1367 PLGLEAGSNYET
+1367 
-1379 VYNAMASSDF
+1379 
-1389 EDNSVLRRMVA
+1389 
-1400 MLKFEPIVP
+1400 MLDR
-1409 EAFNIIDATIRDT
+1409 NIIDYQTSKDLKRDQPKNITVNCISKVMYQPQASDNIDVNNERKIKLGLSRLYLSSETDNRSNKIYYGNTRRPLMECTYNQPHGFSIDGTYGNEVNDTATYPTYSKYQRLYETIVGGFTNDTPSGTDVVMLKNETFLPGKRTLESALLANTDAVLGDDILNYTGTETSNANKRRYDT
-1422 GGVIN
+1422 GDNNLYDHTHNFFTTNEIGNIN
-1427 SDFTDLQAEGRDLA
+1427 SYNNPEAVVMDIQA
-1441 IIGDRG
+1441 
-1447 YGRYASEGGSV
+1447 
-1458 SDERNS
+1458 
-1464 GGRGGD
+1464 
-1470 DGTENIYN
+1470 
-1478 SVLAM
+1478 M
-1483 NRADTTGSAS
+1483 SA
-1493 HPYHIEIDLAVMGG
+1493 
-1507 YINTVKDKGFFNQAI
+1507 YINTVPDKGFFTNGV
-1522 LPDLTSKG
+1522 LPELLKAG
-1530 ITSGYNT
+1530 INTGYNT
-1537 IDKWHVYAW
+1537 IDKWHIMLW
-1546 HGFMLFL
+1546 RGFILVL

-1559 TVNSG
+1559 TSSTEKIEKYVSRIKSG
-1564 TGITD
+1564 
-1569 YINKVRTGEAILTM
+1569 ESILK
-1583 DYTFQQPDA
+1583 DNYTFTQPDSS
-1592 NGGVNIVKNLK
+1592 GVTNTLKYLK
-1603 PILLID
+1603 PIFLLD
-1609 NGDGYFGETMLD
+1609 NRDGCPGETMLD
-1621 MVRRTRFIENDKFQG
+1621 LVRRARFIDDEYQA
-1636 FGGELSY
+1636 FGDELGLRLS
-1643 RMTKADAESLYGEIV
+1643 KDDARNLYGEIV
-1658 TSLSGRL
+1658 NTDNGRL
-1665 RLNKNSELGYDY
+1665 RLNTNSYLGFDY
-1677 LDWNDASA
+1677 LDWSDSSA
-1685 PAGWYLAFISLPDAP
+1685 PQGYYVAFLCLPDKP
-1700 YTYGVNVK
+1700 FIDGFDNTNI
-1708 DYNETAEVSDSLW
+1708 AEVQSTPTVRAPGPTIVYKSYEVDHL
-1721 KKDPESAGFNAEMY
+1721 
-1735 VHTDSL
+1735 

>member
-250 KTRIAIGTYKTPA
+250 KTRMAIGTYKTPA

-284 TTFNVISGTDEHVFT
+284 TPFNVISGTDEHVFT

-508 NGTNYANRTSA
+508 NGTNYANRTTA

-526 GTYWTKTE
+526 GTYWTKSE

-546 TFNILDNDAYAIWDI
+546 TFSILDNDAYAIWDI
-561 YQGYNNSG
+561 FQGYNNSG
-569 KVVYGQEPS
+569 EVRYGTEPS
-578 FRYVYSGLRPD
+578 YRYVYSGLRPD

-609 YKVRVTY
+609 YKVKVTY
-616 AYKDF
+616 VYKDF

-635 DIYYKVTSLNVD
+635 DVYYKVTSLNVN
-647 TSSGKPVATIERNN
+647 TSGEKPVATIERNN

-690 ANTTSITID
+690 TNTTSITID
-699 YASFDP
+699 YRSFDP
-705 DKQYRVGAI
+705 DKKYRVGAI

-728 SDLFKVAS
+728 SELFNVVA

-745 LDNRFTYGTNVTY
+745 LDNRFTYGTNVTF

-775 ISDYITQIES
+775 ISDYIAQVEI
-785 KNPNFKMKAVYF
+785 KNPNFKMKAAYL
-797 PKVEFKAK
+797 PQVEGKYK
-805 GHNKPLLI
+805 GNTGRLPVRIL
-813 GVTRDNVSEAD
+813 RDYVSEAD
-824 RERIGN
+824 HERIGDVI
-830 KIPEG
+830 KEG
-835 KLEKL
+835 KLEGLIRGTYALNKS
-840 ATDTWTIKK
+840 T
-849 QNYTDTI
+849 YTDTI
-856 WMFLQPEYSVGEW
+856 WFPLTPEYSEGQWTNEQNPIEAPIV
-869 ANDRNLTPPYMTLP
+869 LP
-883 SEFDIDYIIT
+883 TEFDLDFIIT
-893 TKPNVKLKKIMKSGS
+893 TKPNVNLKKIMKSGS
-908 TTDLTSGSQTTYKF
+908 TVDLASGAQTTYKF
-922 NRRYRTEL
+922 NKRYRSEL
-930 YPLTHFKGYKRYS
+930 YPLTHFKGYKRWCINY
-943 TNFINYVENLKY
+943 INYVENLKY

-986 KPYTGHNHLVYIGSV
+986 KPYTGHNHLVYLGEV
-1001 NGDKL
+1001 DGDKL
-1006 NRLNYQVNKT
+1006 NRYNYQVNKT

-1040 ANGIGGYR
+1040 ARGIGGYN

-1060 SGNYLADI
+1060 SGTLLTDI
-1068 VDTLELFKDD
+1068 VSTLEFFKDD
-1078 PNDDPRRQSF
+1078 PNENHSQF
-1088 ITTGAKKG
+1088 TWIKTGDKKG
-1096 AEVRVWTKGSKT
+1096 AEVHVWTKGSKT
-1108 KTLETYSP
+1108 KTLEVYRPSH
-1116 ASWLYKSPGDVYDG
+1116 WLYKAPGDVYDG
-1130 ISYPFNPEPALASV
+1130 VSYPFNPEPALASV
-1144 LGYVY
+1144 LGFVY
-1149 LGEPAPAGTFLFN
+1149 LGDPAPAGTFLFN
-1162 GNVGITYTKA
+1162 GNVGIAYTKA

-1179 KRYLMHDVVD
+1179 KRYLLHDVVD
-1189 NLLAPSSMIPSRLEI
+1189 NLLVPSSMIPSRLEI

-1219 KLDMKYVLMYKM
+1219 KLNMKYVLMYKM

-1237 LQNSFSVY
+1237 MQNSFSVY

-1355 GDGSEISNNIAT
+1355 GNGSEISKDIAT
-1367 PLGLEAGSNYET
+1367 PLGLEAGSNYEA

-1389 EDNSVLRRMVA
+1389 EDNSVLRRMVT
-1400 MLKFEPIVP
+1400 MLKFEPIMP
-1409 EAFNIIDATIRDT
+1409 DAFSIIDATIKDT

-1427 SDFTDLQAEGRDLA
+1427 SDFTDLQTEGQDLT
-1441 IIGDRG
+1441 IIGNRG
-1447 YGRYASEGGSV
+1447 MGSYAYETAGASTTRD
-1458 SDERNS
+1458 SDERTGD
-1464 GGRGGD
+1464 GGV
-1470 DGTENIYN
+1470 ENIYN
-1478 SVLAM
+1478 SIISL
-1483 NRADTTGSAS
+1483 NRATLNGYAYKA
-1493 HPYHIEIDLAVMGG
+1493 YHINIDLAIMGG

-1522 LPDLTSKG
+1522 LPDLTSRG

-1564 TGITD
+1564 TGITE

-1583 DYTFQQPDA
+1583 DYTFEQPDA
-1592 NGGVNIVKNLK
+1592 NGGINIVKNLK

-1636 FGGELSY
+1636 FGKELSY
-1643 RMTKADAESLYGEIV
+1643 RMSRADAENLYGEIV

-1685 PAGWYLAFISLPDAP
+1685 PAGWYLAFISLPDTP
-1700 YTYGVNVK
+1700 YTTGVNVK

-1721 KKDPESAGFNAEMY
+1721 KKDPVSVGFSAEMY
-1735 VHTDSL
+1735 VHTDTL

>member
-102 LNEDFSTILDST
+102 VNEDFSTILDST
-114 GDPIYRDG
+114 GDPLFRDG
-122 WYPAIDTASTKIYVK
+122 WYPAIDTAGTKIYVK

-168 VIEDGATPL
+168 VVEDGATPL

-185 VGNLTGVNHTASSWS
+185 IGNLTGVNHTASSWS

-284 TTFNVISGTDEHVFT
+284 TPFNVISGTDEHVFT

-341 KGSKSISN
+341 KGSKSTSN

-519 IESGFSY
+519 IESSFSY

-546 TFNILDNDAYAIWDI
+546 TFSILDNDAYAIWDI

-578 FRYVYSGLRPD
+578 YRYVYSGLRPD

-609 YKVRVTY
+609 YKVKVTY
-616 AYKDF
+616 VYKDF

-647 TSSGKPVATIERNN
+647 TSGEKPVATIERNN

-699 YASFDP
+699 YGSFDP
-705 DKQYRVGAI
+705 DKKYRVGCI

-728 SDLFKVAS
+728 SDLFNVVA

-785 KNPNFKMKAVYF
+785 KNPNFKMKAAYL
-797 PKVEFKAK
+797 PQVEGKYK
-805 GHNKPLLI
+805 GNTGRLPVRI
-813 GVTRDNVSEAD
+813 ARDYVSEAD
-824 RERIGN
+824 NERIGN
-830 KIPEG
+830 SIKEG
-835 KLEKL
+835 KLEGL
-840 ATDTWTIKK
+840 VTGTYAINK
-849 QNYTDTI
+849 QVYTDTI
-856 WMFLQPEYSVGEW
+856 WMFLMPEYSEGQW
-869 ANDRNLTPPYMTLP
+869 ANEQNPIEAPIVLP

-908 TTDLTSGSQTTYKF
+908 TTDLSSGSQTTYKF
-922 NRRYRTEL
+922 NKRYRTEL

-943 TNFINYVENLKY
+943 TNYINYVENLKY

-968 RHYVGDPAE
+968 RYYVGDPAE

-986 KPYTGHNHLVYIGSV
+986 KPYTGHNHLVYLGEV
-1001 NGDKL
+1001 DGDKL
-1006 NRLNYQVNKT
+1006 NRYNYQVNKT

-1040 ANGIGGYR
+1040 ARGIGGYN

-1060 SGNYLADI
+1060 SGALLADI
-1068 VDTLELFKDD
+1068 VSTLEFFKDD
-1078 PNDDPRRQSF
+1078 PNENRSQSTL
-1088 ITTGAKKG
+1088 IKTGAKKG
-1096 AEVRVWTKGSKT
+1096 AEVHVWTKGSKT
-1108 KTLETYSP
+1108 KTLEVYRPSH
-1116 ASWLYKSPGDVYDG
+1116 WLYKAPGDVYDG
-1130 ISYPFNPEPALASV
+1130 VSYPFNPEPALASV
-1144 LGYVY
+1144 LGFVY
-1149 LGEPAPAGTFLFN
+1149 LGDPAPAGTFLFN
-1162 GNVGITYTKA
+1162 GNVGIAYTKA

-1179 KRYLMHDVVD
+1179 KRYLLHDVVD

-1237 LQNSFSVY
+1237 MQNAFSVY
-1245 SVMSFADLEDYVTIG
+1245 SIMSFADLEDYVTIG

-1274 TTRYGGFEEDTSS
+1274 TTRYGGFEEDTSG

-1322 ILNPRRTLLPSN
+1322 ILNPRRTLLSSN

-1355 GDGSEISNNIAT
+1355 GDGSEISKDIAT
-1367 PLGLEAGSNYET
+1367 PLGIDASSNYET
-1379 VYNAMASSDF
+1379 VYNAMASTDL
-1389 EDNSVLRRMVA
+1389 ENNSVLRRMVT
-1400 MLKFEPIVP
+1400 MLKFEPIMP
-1409 EAFNIIDATIRDT
+1409 DAFSIIDATIKDT

-1427 SDFTDLQAEGRDLA
+1427 SDFTDLQTEGQDLT
-1441 IIGDRG
+1441 IIGNRG
-1447 YGRYASEGGSV
+1447 MGSYAYETGGASTTRD
-1458 SDERNS
+1458 SDERTGD
-1464 GGRGGD
+1464 GGV
-1470 DGTENIYN
+1470 ENIYN
-1478 SVLAM
+1478 SIIAL
-1483 NRADTTGSAS
+1483 NRATLNGYAYKA
-1493 HPYHIEIDLAVMGG
+1493 YHINIDLAIMGG
-1507 YINTVKDKGFFNQAI
+1507 YINTVKDKGFFNQSI
-1522 LPDLTSKG
+1522 LPDLTSRG

-1564 TGITD
+1564 TGITE

-1583 DYTFQQPDA
+1583 DYTFEQPDA
-1592 NGGVNIVKNLK
+1592 NGGINIVKNLK

-1636 FGGELSY
+1636 FGKELSY
-1643 RMTKADAESLYGEIV
+1643 RMSRVDAENLYGEIV

-1700 YTYGVNVK
+1700 YTTGVNVK

-1721 KKDPESAGFNAEMY
+1721 KKDPVSVGFNAEMY
-1735 VHTDSL
+1735 VHTDTL

>member
-284 TTFNVISGTDEHVFT
+284 TPFNVISGTDEHVFT

-326 GVLEPDNGYTIECTY
+326 GVLEPDNGYIIECTY

-519 IESGFSY
+519 IESSFSY
-526 GTYWTKTE
+526 GTYWTKSE

-578 FRYVYSGLRPD
+578 YRYVYSGLRPD

-616 AYKDF
+616 VYKDF
-621 GVYSIPETFTFNTS
+621 GVYSVPETFTFNTS

-699 YASFDP
+699 YSSFDP

-728 SDLFKVAS
+728 SDLFSVVAD
-736 EEILYVYED
+736 EILYVYED
-745 LDNRFTYGTNVTY
+745 LANRFTYGTNVTY

-785 KNPNFKMKAVYF
+785 KNPNFKMKAAYL
-797 PKVEFKAK
+797 PQVEGKYK
-805 GHNKPLLI
+805 GNTGRLPVRI
-813 GVTRDNVSEAD
+813 ARDYVSEAD
-824 RERIGN
+824 HERIGDN
-830 KIPEG
+830 IEEG
-835 KLEKL
+835 KLEGL
-840 ATDTWTIKK
+840 VTDTWAINK
-849 QNYTDTI
+849 QVYTDTI
-856 WMFLQPEYSVGEW
+856 WMFLMPEYSDGQW
-869 ANDRNLTPPYMTLP
+869 ANEQNPIEAPIALP
-883 SEFDIDYIIT
+883 SEFDLDFIIT

-908 TTDLTSGSQTTYKF
+908 TTDLSSGSQTTYKF
-922 NRRYRTEL
+922 NKRYRTEL

-943 TNFINYVENLKY
+943 VNYINYVENLKY

-968 RHYVGDPAE
+968 RHYVGDPAN

-986 KPYTGHNHLVYIGSV
+986 KPYTGHNHLVYLGEV
-1001 NGDKL
+1001 DGDKL
-1006 NRLNYQVNKT
+1006 NRYNYQVNKT
-1016 ARTNFDRVTAL
+1016 ARTNFDRVTTL

-1040 ANGIGGYR
+1040 ARGIGGYN

-1060 SGNYLADI
+1060 SGALLADI
-1068 VDTLELFKDD
+1068 VSTLEFFKDD
-1078 PNDDPRRQSF
+1078 PNENHSQF
-1088 ITTGAKKG
+1088 TWIKTGDKKG
-1096 AEVRVWTKGSKT
+1096 AEVHVWTKGSKT
-1108 KTLETYSP
+1108 KTLEVYRPSH
-1116 ASWLYKSPGDVYDG
+1116 WLYKAPGDVYDG
-1130 ISYPFNPEPALASV
+1130 VSYPFNPEPALASV
-1144 LGYVY
+1144 LGFVY
-1149 LGEPAPAGTFLFN
+1149 LGDPAPAGTFLFN
-1162 GNVGITYTKA
+1162 GNVGIAYTKA

-1179 KRYLMHDVVD
+1179 KRYLLHDVID

-1237 LQNSFSVY
+1237 MQNSFSVY

-1355 GDGSEISNNIAT
+1355 GDGSEISKDIAT
-1367 PLGLEAGSNYET
+1367 PLGLEAGSNYEA

-1389 EDNSVLRRMVA
+1389 EDNSVLRRMVT
-1400 MLKFEPIVP
+1400 MLKFEPIMP
-1409 EAFNIIDATIRDT
+1409 DAFSIIDATIKDT

-1427 SDFTDLQAEGRDLA
+1427 SDFTDLQTEGQDLT
-1441 IIGDRG
+1441 IIGNRG
-1447 YGRYASEGGSV
+1447 MGSYAYETAGASTTRD
-1458 SDERNS
+1458 SDERTGD
-1464 GGRGGD
+1464 GGV
-1470 DGTENIYN
+1470 ENIYN
-1478 SVLAM
+1478 SIISL
-1483 NRADTTGSAS
+1483 NRATLNGYAYKA
-1493 HPYHIEIDLAVMGG
+1493 YHINIDLAIMGG

-1564 TGITD
+1564 TGITE

-1583 DYTFQQPDA
+1583 DYTFEQPDA

-1636 FGGELSY
+1636 FGKELSY
-1643 RMTKADAESLYGEIV
+1643 RMSRADAENLYGEIV

-1700 YTYGVNVK
+1700 YTTGVNVK

-1721 KKDPESAGFNAEMY
+1721 KKDPVSVGFNAEMY
-1735 VHTDSL
+1735 VHTDTL